1 MIQNVDAGVPD
12 DISATDEGFG
22 IAGSGNRLTR
32 NVVTNEDFGIFVFTG
47 SNTIENNIAIRNGF
61 DLLDSTKDCS
71 NIWQNNIFETSNQP
85 CIGGTTTPLV
95 SMNASE
101 TRALESFAALP
112 SKITGMESE
121 ARPENFFQGRPG
133 RPALKFGLRAEAAGS
148 PLRKSSLENENV
160 ETIRQKT
167 RLGTAK
173 SLI

>member
-1 MIQNVDAGVPD
+1 MHWGHYDSI
-12 DISATDEGFG
+12 
-22 IAGSGNRLTR
+22 
-32 NVVTNEDFGIFVFTG
+32 
-47 SNTIENNIAIRNGF
+47 GF
-61 DLLDSTKDCS
+61 DECFRNTGFRKLRS
-71 NIWQNNIFETSNQP
+71 I
-85 CIGGTTTPLV
+85 
-95 SMNASE
+95 A
-101 TRALESFAALP
+101 

>member
-1 MIQNVDAGVPD
+1 MPD

-22 IAGSGNRLTR
+22 IAGSGNWLTR

-101 TRALESFAALP
+101 TRALESFSALLQKLRGMGIRSAARKLL
-112 SKITGMESE
+112 SRTSWASG
-121 ARPENFFQGRPG
+121 PEIWSQSR
-133 RPALKFGLRAEAAGS
+133 S
-148 PLRKSSLENENV
+148 PWVTASQKQFRNEKV